1 MRERPAGMR
10 RARAPRRG
18 VMNPLADRP
27 GFSIRVAGATGACA
41 DGPHHGTR
49 AVRRQGDADPCRSA
63 GGPRRCRC
71 RRCSD
76 RGAAGAVVGPDR
88 WAGRLRARRGRT
100 GRTPV
105 QSTIPPRD
113 RAESPPFDLAR
124 CQPRDVSPVI
134 AQGAASQA
142 IPIRRR
148 VPVRTTLS
156 RSARDP
162 GLTRLVATRDVSPVI
177 GYDDE
182 SGHHSFLVPC
192 FIPRRES

>member
-1 MRERPAGMR
+1 MDRITAPEQFEDKGTRTPAAAPAV
-10 RARAPRRG
+10 RAD
-18 VMNPLADRP
+18 AD
-27 GFSIRVAGATGACA
+27 VAGAATAAQQALSSGPTG
-41 DGPHHGTR
+41 GL
-49 AVRRQGDADPCRSA
+49 A
-63 GGPRRCRC
+63 GL
-71 RRCSD
+71 
-76 RGAAGAVVGPDR
+76 GPDV
-88 WAGRLRARRGRT
+88 AARVA
-100 GRTPV
+100 PV
-105 QSTIPPRD
+105 KTTIPPRD

-142 IPIRRR
+142 IPILRG
-148 VPVRTTLS
+148 VSVRTTLS